1 MTGTILNEVFLPLA
15 LALIMFGMGLT
26 LTRSDFFRLWQTPK
40 PIFVGLFGQLLLL
53 PILAIA
59 ICFGFDLS
67 PPLAVGLMILAACP
81 GGTMSNLIS
90 HLSNANLALSISL
103 TAVCT
108 IVCVFTTPF
117 VVRFFLEYFAGD
129 NAPDFSLIKTS
140 IGLILVT
147 LVPILLGMMIRH
159 CFTLFALKSEV
170 FFKRF
175 SMLFMILVIAGLL
188 FQERSILA
196 DSFSQ
201 VFGACLTLN
210 LLSTSLGV
218 MLGKIFNL
226 SQKDAIT
233 LGIEVGIQNSTVA
246 ILIAISL
253 LNAPAYALS
262 AGVYGLTM
270 YVGAGLLAVYAKCT
284 NSEETA
290 GEVKVEA

>member
-1 MTGTILNEVFLPLA
+1 MTGSILNEVFLPFA

-26 LTRSDFFRLWQTPK
+26 LTRLDFLRLWQTPK
-40 PIFVGLFGQLLLL
+40 PIFVGLLGQLLLL
-53 PILAIA
+53 PLLAFA
-59 ICFGFDLS
+59 ICFWFKLA

-108 IVCVFTTPF
+108 LVCVFTTPF
-117 VVRFFLEYFAGD
+117 VVEFFLSYFADD
-129 NAPDFSLIKTS
+129 NSPSFSLIKTS
-140 IGLILVT
+140 VGLILVT
-147 LVPILLGMMIRH
+147 LVPIILGMVIRH
-159 CFTLFALKSEV
+159 YFSSFALKSEL
-170 FFKRF
+170 FFRRF
-175 SMLFMILVIAGLL
+175 SMTFMMVIIAGLL
-188 FQERSILA
+188 LQERDTLM

-201 VFGACLTLN
+201 VFAACLALN
-210 LLSTSLGV
+210 LLSTIIGLV
-218 MLGKIFNL
+218 LGKVFHL

-253 LNAPAYALS
+253 LNTPSYALS

-270 YVGAGLLAVYAKCT
+270 YIGAALLALYAKYT
-284 NSEETA
+284 NKDKSLEE
-290 GEVKVEA
+290 VNVEA